1 MLSYE
6 VKKHI
11 NMKFSSAMCI
21 SAVKNMLKDKRCA
34 YLSKVFVDIKTI
46 NTMTVRAVNADTV
59 FNGRK

>member
-1 MLSYE
+1 
-6 VKKHI
+6 
-11 NMKFSSAMCI
+11 MKFSLAMCV

-34 YLSKVFVDIKTI
+34 YLRKVFVDIKTI